1 MSYELIEQD
10 FKEVVL
16 ISLGLLTLEG
26 YESQPS

>member
-1 MSYELIEQD
+1 MSYELIERD